1 MRRVRAN
8 PLAVAALLA
17 VCAVQTGCTHGKDA
31 VALAQQMTATA
42 NELSTYYGALAQCV
56 NSELGVLELEQALN
70 HEPLDAENVAQLQ
83 AVMQAFQQRQQM
95 ADALATLASMQ
106 AFQQRQQMA
115 DALAT
120 LASQLTT
127 LTGSTAP
134 ASVGASVNTLASDM
148 TGLKGLPLSSGTATA
163 IPGAMSQSAQGL
175 MQWWQTRKE
184 RGFARSFAKTAD
196 AMSSLFAREKPVYDS
211 VVDTYDREAASV
223 AIVLVKGGQ
232 ISDDSLTAELAPALK
247 PFGLST
253 GSMTAALRQ
262 QLQAAAPE
270 LLRRQAAQLSQQE
283 QTASAALASNLT
295 AVSQQTAQLAAG
307 KPLGKVPAP
316 ASMTAV
322 DAWTKTVQP

>member
-1 MRRVRAN
+1 MLRVRTN
-8 PLAVAALLA
+8 PLAVVVLLA
-17 VCAVQTGCTHGKDA
+17 ACAAQTGCTHGKDA
-31 VALAQQMTATA
+31 VALAQQMTVTA

-70 HEPLDAENVAQLQ
+70 HEPLGAENVAQLQ
-83 AVMQAFQQRQQM
+83 EVMQAFQQRQQM
-95 ADALATLASMQ
+95 AA
-106 AFQQRQQMA
+106 
-115 DALAT
+115 ALAT

-134 ASVGASVNTLASDM
+134 ASVGTSVNTLASDM

-211 VVDTYDREAASV
+211 VVDTYNREAASV
-223 AIVLVKGGQ
+223 AILLVKGGQ
-232 ISDDSLTAELAPALK
+232 ISDGSLTAELAPALK

-262 QLQAAAPE
+262 QLQTAAPD
-270 LLRRQAAQLSQQE
+270 LLHRQAAQLSQQE
-283 QTASAALASNLT
+283 QTASAALASNLN
-295 AVSQQTAQLAAG
+295 AMSQQTAQLAAG
-307 KPLGKVPAP
+307 KPLGKIPAP
-316 ASMTAV
+316 ASLTAV
-322 DAWTKTVQP
+322 DAWTKPVLP